1 MRGVALAGEVV
12 LVVDDEHYIV
22 DLLADLLEEEGY
34 QVRRAYDGLAALT
47 EIERE
52 VPDLVIADIMMPRLD
67 GLQLVARLRQQH
79 AGIPVILMSAAV
91 ASPRQPGTVFVAKP
105 FDIDDIL
112 AIVSRVVH
120 SGNGTR

>member
-1 MRGVALAGEVV
+1 MAGQMV

-34 QVRRAYDGLAALT
+34 RVRRAYDGIAALA

-52 VPDLVIADIMMPRLD
+52 VPSLVIADIMMPRLD
-67 GLQLVARLRQQH
+67 GIALAARVRERY
-79 AGIPVILMSAAV
+79 AGLPIILMSAAM
-91 ASPRQPGTVFVAKP
+91 ANPRQPGTAFVAKP

-112 AIVSRVVH
+112 DVVARTLH
-120 SGNGTR
+120 NGAR